1 MKAIVYHTY
10 GSPDVLKLEEV
21 QKPAPQ
27 DNEVLVKVVAA
38 SVNAADW
45 HLLRADPFLARFAQ
59 GLLKPKNTIL
69 GVDVAGR
76 VEAVGSKVT
85 QFRPGDEVF
94 GDLSACGYGT
104 FAEFVC
110 GTEDAF
116 ALKPATLS
124 LEQAATVPLAAV
136 TALQGL
142 RDSGKIQA
150 GHKVLINGASGG
162 VGTFAVQIAK
172 AFGAEVTAVCSTGKV
187 EMVRALGADHVID
200 YTREDFTQ
208 NGLQYDLILAA
219 NGYHPLAAYQRALS
233 PKGIYVMTG
242 GTMPQLFQAMLLG
255 PWRSRNTKQKMGSLM
270 ARPSQK
276 DLLFVRELIDS
287 GKVKPVIDRCYPLH
301 RVPDAIRY
309 LEEGH
314 AAGKVVINV
323 EQPVTT
329 PPNGA
334 LIN

>member
-27 DNEVLVKVVAA
+27 ENEVLVKVVAA

-76 VEAVGSKVT
+76 VEAVGSHVT

-94 GDLSACGYGT
+94 ADLSQCGYGA
-104 FAEFVC
+104 FAEYAC

-116 ALKPATLS
+116 VLKPTTLS
-124 LEQAATVPLAAV
+124 FEQAATVPLASV

-142 RDSGKIQA
+142 RDRGKIQT

-172 AFGAEVTAVCSTGKV
+172 SFGAEVTAVCSTAKMA
-187 EMVRALGADHVID
+187 MVRALGADHVID

-208 NGLQYDLILAA
+208 NGVQYDLILAA

-233 PKGIYVMTG
+233 PNGIYVMTG
-242 GTMPQLFQAMLLG
+242 GSPAQFYQAALLG
-255 PWRSRNTKQKMGSLM
+255 PWRSRNSSQKMGNLL

-276 DLLFVRELIDS
+276 DLLFMRELVDT

-301 RVPDAIRY
+301 QVPDAIRY
-309 LEEGH
+309 LEAGH
-314 AAGKVVINV
+314 AAGKVVITV
-323 EQPVTT
+323 EQADTT
-329 PPNGA
+329 RPSGPPAN
-334 LIN
+334 